1 MVNIN
6 SKEGTLEY
14 LFPYSAANDYG
25 ITIIIKKEYMVE
37 NNLLIS
43 TSTFTFFNN
52 YSLIYLANT
61 ILIQKMISLHSLRP
75 LKLS

>member
-1 MVNIN
+1 
-6 SKEGTLEY
+6 
-14 LFPYSAANDYG
+14 
-25 ITIIIKKEYMVE
+25 MVE